1 MISVFNLKGLSSA
14 SLFVYTLYT
23 EKEPKKYFPELPHL
37 IVPELPQ
44 LPHLI
49 ATLITTLIAKV
60 NVVPEYTSPLTI
72 KLLRLA
78 DN

>member
-1 MISVFNLKGLSSA
+1 MISVFHLKGLSSA

-23 EKEPKKYFPELPHL
+23 EKEPKKIFPELPR
-37 IVPELPQ
+37 
-44 LPHLI
+44 
-49 ATLITTLIAKV
+49 ITTFIAKV

>member
-23 EKEPKKYFPELPHL
+23 EKEPKKYFPELPQL
-37 IVPELPQ
+37 PQLPQ